1 MSDVSAIPS
10 SGAAQIAT
18 GAIKRS
24 MSNLGQ
30 DASVVANSSDVT
42 SPATLAALVDAKQQ
56 VLYTKAAA
64 RMISAADQMISSLL
78 DVRA

>member
-1 MSDVSAIPS
+1 MSDVSAIT

-24 MSNLGQ
+24 VSRLNK
-30 DASVVANSSDVT
+30 DANVVANSNDVT
-42 SPATLAALVDAKQQ
+42 TPDTLAALVDAKQQ
-56 VLYTKAAA
+56 VLYTRAAA
-64 RMISAADQMISSLL
+64 RMIRTADEMVSSLL